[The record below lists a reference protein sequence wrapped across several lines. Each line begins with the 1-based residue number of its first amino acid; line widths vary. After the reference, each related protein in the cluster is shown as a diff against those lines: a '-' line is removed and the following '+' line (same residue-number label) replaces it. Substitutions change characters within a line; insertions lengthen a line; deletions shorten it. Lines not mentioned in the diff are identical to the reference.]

1 MAATHLTMRSFLG
14 LLFLLFVQLTSALK
28 FDLSAVSGK
37 NERCIRNFVFKDQLV
52 VVTAIVSGNKG
63 DGQVVNM
70 HIKDALG
77 NDHGRPKDI
86 AGETRQA
93 FTSPADTAF
102 DVCFDNQ
109 LTTRH
114 AVANPYKSIELD
126 VDIGADARDWSS
138 IQVQEK
144 LKPVETDLRRIEEMV
159 AEIVSEMEYLRAREQ
174 KLRDTNESTNER
186 VKWFAFGTMGMLVG
200 LGAWQVVYLRAYFSS
215 VVRQNSV
222 NNNDRAPSTAPEHR
236 KNQTNKPPNP
246 HVPNTTSTMTK
257 DFPKVGEKPA
267 PPEMLNSVDPNYRPA
282 DPYPGRVEHFTGGR
296 QETGAQK
303 PELGVGEMEGI
314 TFKVEPLRREG
325 EDVTTMRA
333 RLLYQSRKRG
343 ILESDL
349 LLSTFAD
356 VYLADMNKEQ
366 LQEYDRFLD
375 ENDWDIYYW
384 ATQDPPAEGTEAAVS
399 TEAGAQDTPTETWK
413 RTGAKSG
420 EWAQTVGAFKAA
432 YRPVPSRWADS
443 NVLRLL
449 RQHVRDN
456 SATGFHAAKTKKTG
470 GPGLGRMPNVQMA
483 IGGQQPRQ
491 AVNIH
496 VTRLYELGL
505 AVPHNGEKGWARYLE
520 STTIAPPA
528 FIPLSSQ
535 TPNMAE
541 QLVLRGT
548 LEGHNGWVTCLAT
561 SLENPNMLL
570 SGSRDKT
577 LIIWNLT
584 RDEQAYGYPKRSLEG
599 HSHIVS
605 DCVISSDG
613 AYALSSSWDKSL
625 RLWELSTGETTR
637 TFVGHTND
645 VLSVSF
651 SADNRQIVSASR
663 DRSIKLWNTL
673 GDCKFTIT
681 DKGHTEW
688 VSCVRFSPNPQ
699 NPVIVSAGWD
709 KLVKVWEL
717 ASCRLQTDHIGHTGY
732 INAVTISPD
741 GSLCAS
747 GGKDGTTMLWD
758 LNESK
763 HLYSLHAGD
772 EIHALVFSP
781 NRYWLCAATASSI
794 TIFDLE
800 KKSKVDELKPEY
812 VEKGKKSRD
821 PECVSLAWSADGQT
835 LFAGYTDH
843 KIRAWGVMS
852 RA

>member
-1 MAATHLTMRSFLG
+1 MGTPTLSLRSILG
-14 LLFLLFVQLTSALK
+14 LTLLLLVQLSSALK
-28 FDLSAVSGK
+28 FDLFASTSK
-37 NERCIRNFVFKDQLV
+37 NERCIRNFVMKDQLV
-52 VVTAIVSGNKG
+52 VVTAIVDGQKG
-63 DGQVVNM
+63 DGMVVNM

-77 NDHGRPKDI
+77 NDHGRPKDVV
-86 AGETRQA
+86 GETRQA

-102 DVCFDNQ
+102 DVCFENKLVSQ
-109 LTTRH
+109 QGH
-114 AVANPYKSIELD
+114 SNPRRAIELD

-144 LKPVETDLRRIEEMV
+144 LKPVEADLRRIEEMV
-159 AEIVSEMEYLRAREQ
+159 SEVVSEMEYLRSREQ

-200 LGAWQVVYLRAYFSS
+200 LGVWQVIYLRAYFRFMSLS
-215 VVRQNSV
+215 RTLIS
-222 NNNDRAPSTAPEHR
+222 RLARPAAFSLPTASTATLPR
-236 KNQTNKPPNP
+236 AFGTSAPRLNSDSNDKKKQQQPNQAI
-246 HVPNTTSTMTK
+246 PNTTSTMTK
-257 DFPKVGEKPA
+257 DFPKVGDKPA
-267 PPEMLNSVDPNYRPA
+267 PPDMLSSVDPDYRPA
-282 DPYPGRVEHFTGGR
+282 DPYPGKVEHFTGGR
-296 QETGAQK
+296 QGSGPQK

-314 TFKVEPLRREG
+314 TFKVEPLKRDG
-325 EDVTTMRA
+325 EDVSTMRA

-349 LLSTFAD
+349 LMSTFAD
-356 VYLADMNKEQ
+356 AYLGSMSREQ

-384 ATQDPPAEGTEAAVS
+384 ATQDPPTEDS
-399 TEAGAQDTPTETWK
+399 PKEDTLTDTWQ

-420 EWAQTVGAFKAA
+420 EWKQTVGAFKAA
-432 YRPVPSRWADS
+432 YRPVPSRWKES
-443 NVLRLL
+443 EILEMLR
-449 RQHVRDN
+449 RHVRDN
-456 SATGFHAAKTKKTG
+456 SATGFQAAKEKKQG
-470 GPGLGRMPNVQMA
+470 GGKGLGRMPQVQVG
-483 IGGQQPRQ
+483 IPSLPFSPPPPSLLP
-491 AVNIH
+491 I
-496 VTRLYELGL
+496 VTSG
-505 AVPHNGEKGWARYLE
+505 
-520 STTIAPPA
+520 
-528 FIPLSSQ
+528 
-535 TPNMAE
+535 TPIMSE

-548 LEGHNGWVTCLAT
+548 LEGHNGWVTSLAT

-577 LIIWNLT
+577 LIVWNLT
-584 RDEQAYGYPKRSLEG
+584 RDDQAYGYPKKSLVG

-613 AYALSSSWDKSL
+613 AYALSASWDKSL
-625 RLWELSTGETTR
+625 RLWELSSGASTR
-637 TFVGHTND
+637 TFTGHTND

-651 SADNRQIVSASR
+651 SADNRQIVSGSR
-663 DRSIKLWNTL
+663 DRTIKLWNTL

-681 DKGHTEW
+681 DKGHSDW

-732 INAVTISPD
+732 INTVTISPD

-781 NRYWLCAATASSI
+781 NRYWLCAATTTSI

-812 VEKGKKSRD
+812 IEKGKKSNE

-835 LFAGYTDH
+835 LFAGYTDN

>member
-1 MAATHLTMRSFLG
+1 MSVSRMIPRLVRASASPMAVPTAFRRSFG
-14 LLFLLFVQLTSALK
+14 
-28 FDLSAVSGK
+28 
-37 NERCIRNFVFKDQLV
+37 
-52 VVTAIVSGNKG
+52 
-63 DGQVVNM
+63 
-70 HIKDALG
+70 
-77 NDHGRPKDI
+77 
-86 AGETRQA
+86 
-93 FTSPADTAF
+93 
-102 DVCFDNQ
+102 
-109 LTTRH
+109 
-114 AVANPYKSIELD
+114 
-126 VDIGADARDWSS
+126 
-138 IQVQEK
+138 
-144 LKPVETDLRRIEEMV
+144 
-159 AEIVSEMEYLRAREQ
+159 
-174 KLRDTNESTNER
+174 
-186 VKWFAFGTMGMLVG
+186 
-200 LGAWQVVYLRAYFSS
+200 SS
-215 VVRQNSV
+215 VVCAKD
-222 NNNDRAPSTAPEHR
+222 NDGPRGPSTPSTAPEYR
-236 KNQTNKPPNP
+236 QNQTSKPPNQF
-246 HVPNTTSTMTK
+246 VPNSTSTLTN
-257 DFPKVGEKPA
+257 DYPKVGEKA
-267 PPEMLNSVDPNYRPA
+267 SPPELLNSVDPNYRPA
-282 DPYPGRVEHFTGGR
+282 DPYPGKVQHFTGGR
-296 QETGAQK
+296 QEPGAQK
-303 PELGVGEMEGI
+303 PELGLGEMEGI
-314 TFKVEPLRREG
+314 TFKVEPLRRSG
-325 EDVTTMRA
+325 EDTTTMRA

-356 VYLADMNKEQ
+356 VYLAKMNHEQ

-384 ATQDPPAEGTEAAVS
+384 ATQDAPEEGTPAE
-399 TEAGAQDTPTETWK
+399 DTPTETWQ

-420 EWAQTVGAFKAA
+420 EWRQTIGAFKAA
-432 YRPVPSRWADS
+432 YRPVPTRWADS
-443 NVLRLL
+443 EVLRLL
-449 RQHVRDN
+449 REHVRDN
-456 SATGFHAAKTKKTG
+456 SATGFHAAKNKKTG
-470 GPGLGRMPNVQMA
+470 GSGLGRMPNIQVFDS
-483 IGGQQPRQ
+483 
-491 AVNIH
+491 VNDN
-496 VTRLYELGL
+496 RS
-505 AVPHNGEKGWARYLE
+505 ARSSSL
-520 STTIAPPA
+520 
-528 FIPLSSQ
+528 LSRSSPSIVSQ
-535 TPNMAE
+535 TPIMAE

-561 SLENPNMLL
+561 SMENPNMLL

-625 RLWELSTGETTR
+625 RLWELSSGQTTR
-637 TFVGHTND
+637 TFVGHQND

-651 SADNRQIVSASR
+651 SADNRQIVSGSR
-663 DRSIKLWNTL
+663 DRTIKLWNTL

-717 ASCRLQTDHIGHTGY
+717 ASCRLQTDHIGHSGY
-732 INAVTISPD
+732 INTVTISPD

-747 GGKDGTTMLWD
+747 GGKDGITMLWD

-781 NRYWLCAATASSI
+781 NRYWLCAATSSSI

-800 KKSKVDELKPEY
+800 KKSKVDELKPEFI
-812 VEKGKKSRD
+812 EKGKKSRE
-821 PECVSLAWSADGQT
+821 PECISLAWSADGQT
-835 LFAGYTDH
+835 LFAGYTDN